1 MDDQPH
7 LNGRRSMKKF
17 SIILLSLFLS
27 VSTLL
32 SIGCKKPEK
41 PAETSKRAARPE
53 WKHMVT
59 FKKQDFYMDSE
70 SVRYD
75 HSIVT
80 FSYMSIGEEGEV
92 DKEECSINCR
102 KGTLLCGERKNLP
115 RNSTDVKSKT
125 NTDLNWS
132 KIKPD
137 SAWFSFQKSLCKE
150 IAPFEARLPETPTQT
165 PSVKKKSKELAQS
178 QSVPAKQTGP
188 GVKKKGKEIAES
200 QAAPAK
206 QTAPG
211 AEKKSIKSGRPEPP
225 PAKSPMAG
233 VERKS
238 KELAQSQSA
247 SAKQTAPSEERKSKE
262 LVRLES
268 APPGEPGRKV
278 TERGIYFDRY
288 TEVTGMSPGSA
299 EGLIYTG
306 RESRAW
312 YEKSRVSSPLDD
324 REVRAINDTLAKT
337 EVQNACSIANS
348 IFPDKPEKTITL
360 SDLKEKGFI
369 PSESIKLTIDNG
381 TKESLRI
388 SAKHNKGTKLYVAD
402 SDCHIR
408 EELQH

>member
-7 LNGRRSMKKF
+7 LNGWRSMKKF
-17 SIILLSLFLS
+17 SVILLSLFLS

-32 SIGCKKPEK
+32 SIGCKKSEK

-59 FKKQDFYMDSE
+59 LKEQDFYMDSE

-80 FSYMSIGEEGEV
+80 FSYMSIDKEGEV
-92 DKEECSINCR
+92 DKEKCSINCR
-102 KGTLLCGERKNLP
+102 KETLICGERKNLS
-115 RNSTDVKSKT
+115 RNSTDLKSEAGA
-125 NTDLNWS
+125 DLHWL

-137 SAWFSFQKSLCKE
+137 SAWFSFEKSLCKE
-150 IAPFEARLPETPTQT
+150 IAPSEARLPETPIPT
-165 PSVKKKSKELAQS
+165 PSVKKKSKVLAQS
-178 QSVPAKQTGP
+178 QS
-188 GVKKKGKEIAES
+188 
-200 QAAPAK
+200 APAK
-206 QTAPG
+206 QTVPSVK
-211 AEKKSIKSGRPEPP
+211 KKSK
-225 PAKSPMAG
+225 
-233 VERKS
+233 V
-238 KELAQSQSA
+238 LAQSQSA
-247 SAKQTAPSEERKSKE
+247 SAKQTEPSVERKSKE
-262 LVRLES
+262 LVRLKA
-268 APPGEPGRKV
+268 APPDEPERAG

-312 YEKSRVSSPLDD
+312 YEESRISSPLND
-324 REVRAINDTLAKT
+324 RELRAINDTLAKT

-348 IFPDKPEKTITL
+348 IFPDKPETTITL

-369 PSESIKLTIDNG
+369 PSESIKLRIDNG